1 MYLLIINLYELGQF
15 LRIMLWIAL
24 PAGIVSMLVT
34 TFLQY
39 RRSWR
44 EQSGLRLSIE
54 GGAVDGRPLEAGRFE
69 AGPVSHPGYGKGAGF
84 DGQGPGGYGQGARGY
99 DQGAR
104 GYNQGPGG
112 QGDPGFPANEMNEA
126 GSGEMNEADSRE
138 SNEAGSRPEDEE
150 IDWNDGNENMY
161 RGILWMKEKY
171 EQYRELTDQRYER
184 LREEL
189 GRSEQRYQD
198 LLLTMEESKG
208 RPPAMAQPQEEGQ
221 ARGAGQV
228 QAVERA
234 YGVEEPHPYDLL
246 AGELNAKQAVIEELE
261 EQLRLERLR
270 VEELIVR
277 LQTNGQLLQ
286 QIYIELDKSYGM
298 ARPSEPQE

>member
-1 MYLLIINLYELGQF
+1 MYLLIINLYELGQY
-15 LRIMLWIAL
+15 LRILLWIAL
-24 PAGIVSMLVT
+24 PTSIVWMLVN

-44 EQSGLRLSIE
+44 EQSGLRLAIQ
-54 GGAVDGRPLEAGRFE
+54 GGAVEDGPLEAGRFE
-69 AGPVSHPGYGKGAGF
+69 AGRLEAERF
-84 DGQGPGGYGQGARGY
+84 
-99 DQGAR
+99 
-104 GYNQGPGG
+104 
-112 QGDPGFPANEMNEA
+112 EA
-126 GSGEMNEADSRE
+126 GPVEAVLP
-138 SNEAGSRPEDEE
+138 EAGPLSTQGFGQEAGGEEKEPEEE
-150 IDWNDGNENMY
+150 DIDWNDGNENMY

-171 EQYRELTDQRYER
+171 EQYRELTDLRYER
-184 LREEL
+184 LRDEL

-198 LLLTMEESKG
+198 LLLKMEESQG
-208 RPPAMAQPQEEGQ
+208 LPSGVGHAGGVGQAQAVGQ
-221 ARGAGQV
+221 ARVGQSHGGAQPHV
-228 QAVERA
+228 MERA

-270 VEELIVR
+270 VEELIFK

-298 ARPSEPQE
+298 SRPSAPSE